1 MHVETSCFVFVKIFQ
16 EINIFLVLDSLMLV
30 HFSLKNISSISRFF
44 DGYFFSSDWIG
55 FAIRRKLSLNW
66 L

>member
-30 HFSLKNISSISRFF
+30 HFSLKTFLVFPGFFMDISFLVIE
-44 DGYFFSSDWIG
+44 SDLL
-55 FAIRRKLSLNW
+55 FVESYL
-66 L
+66 